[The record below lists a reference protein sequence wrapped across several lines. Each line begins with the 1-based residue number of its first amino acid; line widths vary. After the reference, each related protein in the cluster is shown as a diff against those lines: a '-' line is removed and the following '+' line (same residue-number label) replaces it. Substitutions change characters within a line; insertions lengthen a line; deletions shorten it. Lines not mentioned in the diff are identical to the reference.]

1 MHFESQ
7 SYLKSFMAHDLL
19 EGISQIVLAYLIEM
33 DLFLGDRKDQ

>member
-7 SYLKSFMAHDLL
+7 SYPKSFMVYNLL
-19 EGISQIVLAYLIEM
+19 EGTSQTILAYLIQM